1 MNYVID
7 ECVSTRT
14 KEHLRI
20 KNVKDFVHSIDVIG
34 RGATD
39 EQVFELVKKKK
50 AGLVTFDKR
59 FALSVLQSGYSVILP
74 YGNDSTLIKPT
85 IDKSPKYSD
94 PLTYHI
100 LETDAVVRP

>member
-39 EQVFELVKKKK
+39 GEVFELVKKNK
-50 AGLVTFDKR
+50 AGLITLDKR
-59 FALSVLQSGYSVILP
+59 FALSVLQSGYAVILP
-74 YGNDSTLIKPT
+74 HGIDSTLIKPT
-85 IDKSPKYSD
+85 IDKSVKYSD
-94 PLTYHI
+94 PLTHYI
-100 LETDAVVRP
+100 LENDQVIIP